1 MNMSVEMRQ
10 TLLFFLVFWPVF
22 GAFVSWLA
30 DMVSAK
36 LRDNAVTAVVAV
48 EFAVMVGMLTGFF
61 QDGTV
66 VTGSM
71 AGFGGWGLNLEM
83 DGFRAVY
90 GTVASLMWLGTGLFG
105 REYFASHYKSLGRYN
120 FFYLFTLGATMGVF
134 LGADLFTVFIF
145 FEIMSFTSYTWVVH
159 DETPEAMR
167 AGQTYLAVAI
177 FGGMAMLFG
186 LAMLYTTAGT
196 LTLSELYTAV
206 SEVPEK
212 GKIWAAGLLILTG
225 FGAKAGM
232 FPLHIWLPKAHPV
245 APAPASALLSGIL
258 TKSGIFGVIAVTV
271 NVFRHDP
278 AWGNM
283 LLVLGAITMFGGAL
297 LALFSVNFKRT
308 LACSSMSQ
316 IGFILIGIGLV
327 AALGEENMLAA
338 RGTLLHMM
346 NHWLFML
353 LLFMVAGV
361 IYMNTHKLNL
371 NELKGWGRGK
381 PLLMVLYLSGA
392 LGIGG
397 IPLFSGYISKTL
409 LHEGIVEYAEM
420 AAEAGGAAGWITV
433 LEWVFLLTGGMTLA
447 YMGKL
452 FTVLFIDRPQKVH
465 LTAKEKK
472 RLEKGIRKSYMSPLS
487 VVTLSVVALIIPVF
501 GILPGLTMNQLADL
515 TAPFFG
521 AESAGDIAYFS
532 LTNLKGSLISILF
545 GVVIY
550 LAVMRLLARKTADGQ
565 REYLDCW
572 PVWLDLEN
580 SVYRVLLEK
589 VLLPLLGAVC
599 GFCDGLADKGIGVM
613 NRVFFREKSED
624 YWMEKGMTAE
634 KLRKRLRI
642 RQEQILTSS
651 LSFGLLLCAA
661 GMVATLL
668 YLLYWR

>member
-1 MNMSVEMRQ
+1 MFLLIPILLPVLAGVLVLALPVLHRRTPLRLVSGCVFVAELAAVLIADSSGVILTPALSLGDNLALMLSTDGMGKLF
-10 TLLFFLVFWPVF
+10 TLLVACIFAVVGFYAFSYLTHEEREWQFIGFYLLTEGALMLVGFAGSLVTFYMGYEMMTLFSLPLVLHERTPEAVAAAKKYLYYSSF
-22 GAFVSWLA
+22 GALC
-30 DMVSAK
+30 
-36 LRDNAVTAVVAV
+36 
-48 EFAVMVGMLTGFF
+48 
-61 QDGTV
+61 
-66 VTGSM
+66 
-71 AGFGGWGLNLEM
+71 
-83 DGFRAVY
+83 
-90 GTVASLMWLGTGLFG
+90 GLFG
-105 REYFASHYKSLGRYN
+105 IFVLTPALTSAGFSAGGSLG
-120 FFYLFTLGATMGVF
+120 GEV
-134 LGADLFTVFIF
+134 
-145 FEIMSFTSYTWVVH
+145 
-159 DETPEAMR
+159 
-167 AGQTYLAVAI
+167 
-177 FGGMAMLFG
+177 GGMTLAAVFVML
-186 LAMLYTTAGT
+186 L
-196 LTLSELYTAV
+196 
-206 SEVPEK
+206 
-212 GKIWAAGLLILTG
+212 G

-232 FPLHIWLPKAHPV
+232 FPLHIWLPTAHPV

-283 LLVLGAITMFGGAL
+283 LLALGVITMFGGAL

-346 NHWLFML
+346 NHSLFKL

-420 AAEAGGAAGWITV
+420 AAETGGAAGWITV

-472 RLEKGIRKSYMSPLS
+472 RPEKGIRKSYMSPLS
-487 VVTLSVVALIIPVF
+487 VVTLSVVALIIPIF

-589 VLLPLLGAVC
+589 VLLGAVC
-599 GFCDGLADKGIGVM
+599 GFCDGLADRGIGVM

>member
-10 TLLFFLVFWPVF
+10 SLLFFLVFWPVF
-22 GAFVSWLA
+22 GAFAAWIA
-30 DMVSAK
+30 DMFSEK

-48 EFAVMVGMLTGFF
+48 EFAVMAGMLVGFF
-61 QDGTV
+61 KDGRGV
-66 VTGSM
+66 SGSM
-71 AGFGGWGLNLEM
+71 AGFGGWGLNLEL

-90 GTVASLMWLGTGLFG
+90 ATVAALMWLGTGLFS
-105 REYFASHYKSLGRYN
+105 REYFSSHYKSLGRYN

-167 AGQTYLAVAI
+167 AGQTYLAVAV
-177 FGGMAMLFG
+177 FGGMAMLLG
-186 LAMLYTTAGT
+186 LAILYTTAGT
-196 LTLSELYTAV
+196 LNLSELYAAV
-206 SEVPEK
+206 SQTPEK

-278 AWGNM
+278 AWGK
-283 LLVLGAITMFGGAL
+283 LLLILGAVTMFGGAL

-316 IGFILIGIGLV
+316 IGFILVGVGLLAV
-327 AALGEENMLAA
+327 LGEENMLAA
-338 RGTLLHMM
+338 RGTVLHMM
-346 NHWLFML
+346 NHSLFKL

-371 NELKGWGRGK
+371 NELRGWGRGK
-381 PLLMVLYLSGA
+381 PMLMVLYLSGA

-409 LHEGIVEYAEM
+409 LHEGIVEYA
-420 AAEAGGAAGWITV
+420 ALTAEAGGAAGWITV
-433 LEWVFLLTGGMTLA
+433 LEWIFLLTGGMTLA

-452 FTVLFIDRPQKVH
+452 FTVLFIDRPQQVK

-472 RLEKGIRKSYMSPLS
+472 RMEKGIRKRYMSRLS
-487 VVTLSVVALIIPVF
+487 AVTLSVIALMIPVF
-501 GILPGLTMNQLADL
+501 GILPGVTMDKLADL

-521 AESAGDIAYFS
+521 TEPADDIAYFA
-532 LTNLKGSLISILF
+532 LANLKGAVISILI
-545 GVVIY
+545 GALVY

-572 PVWLDLEN
+572 PGKLDIEN
-580 SVYRVLLEK
+580 SLYRPLLDK
-589 VLLPLLGAVC
+589 VLLPLLGAVS
-599 GFCDGLADKGIGVM
+599 GLCDGLVDRGIGVM
-613 NRVFFREKSED
+613 NRILLREKSED
-624 YWMEKGMTAE
+624 YWMEKGLTAE
-634 KLRKRLRI
+634 KLRRRLRI

-661 GMVATLL
+661 GLVATLL

>member
-1 MNMSVEMRQ
+1 MNMSVEMRES
-10 TLLFFLVFWPVF
+10 LLFFLVFWPVF
-22 GAFVSWLA
+22 GAFAAWIA
-30 DMVSAK
+30 DMVSDK
-36 LRDNAVTAVVAV
+36 LRDNAVTTVVAV
-48 EFAVMVGMLTGFF
+48 EFVVMVGMLVGFF
-61 QDGTV
+61 KDGSV
-66 VTGSM
+66 VSGSM
-71 AGFGGWGLNLEM
+71 SGFGGWGLNLEL

-90 GTVASLMWLGTGLFG
+90 GTVAALMWLGTGLFS

-177 FGGMAMLFG
+177 FGGMAMLLG
-186 LAMLYTTAGT
+186 LAILYTTAGT
-196 LTLSELYTAV
+196 LTLSKLYAAV
-206 SEVPEK
+206 SQAPEK
-212 GKIWAAGLLILTG
+212 GKVWAAGLLILTG

-271 NVFRHDP
+271 NVFGHNP
-278 AWGNM
+278 AWGK
-283 LLVLGAITMFGGAL
+283 LLLILGAVTMFGGAL

-316 IGFILIGIGLV
+316 IGFILVGVGLLAV
-327 AALGEENMLAA
+327 LGEENMLAA
-338 RGTLLHMM
+338 RGTVLHMM
-346 NHWLFML
+346 NHSLFKL

-409 LHEGIVEYAEM
+409 LHEGIVEYA
-420 AAEAGGAAGWITV
+420 ALTAESGGAAGWITV
-433 LEWVFLLTGGMTLA
+433 LEWVFLLTGGMTLG
-447 YMGKL
+447 YMAKL
-452 FTVLFIDRPQKVH
+452 FTVLFIDRPQQVK

-472 RLEKGIRKSYMSPLS
+472 RLERGIHKRYMSRLS
-487 VVTLSVVALIIPVF
+487 AVTLSVVALIIPVF
-501 GILPGLTMNQLADL
+501 GILPGLTMNKLANL

-521 AESAGDIAYFS
+521 AEPAGDIAYFS
-532 LTNLKGSLISILF
+532 LTNLKGAAISILI
-545 GVVIY
+545 GCVVY
-550 LAVMRLLARKTADGQ
+550 LAAMRLLARKTADGQ

-580 SVYRVLLEK
+580 SVYRALLNK
-589 VLLPLLGAVC
+589 VLLPVLGAVC
-599 GFCDGLADKGIGVM
+599 GLCDGLADGCIGLM

-624 YWMEKGMTAE
+624 YWMEKGLTVE
-634 KLRKRLRI
+634 KLRRRLRI

-661 GMVATLL
+661 GLVATLL

>member
-105 REYFASHYKSLGRYN
+105 REYFASHYKSLGRITS
-120 FFYLFTLGATMGVF
+120 FTCLHWVRRWAYSSAQTCLPF
-134 LGADLFTVFIF
+134 FIF

-346 NHWLFML
+346 NHSLFKL

-371 NELKGWGRGK
+371 NELKGWGHGK

-397 IPLFSGYISKTL
+397 I
-409 LHEGIVEYAEM
+409 
-420 AAEAGGAAGWITV
+420 
-433 LEWVFLLTGGMTLA
+433 LA
-447 YMGKL
+447 
-452 FTVLFIDRPQKVH
+452 
-465 LTAKEKK
+465 
-472 RLEKGIRKSYMSPLS
+472 
-487 VVTLSVVALIIPVF
+487 
-501 GILPGLTMNQLADL
+501 
-515 TAPFFG
+515 
-521 AESAGDIAYFS
+521 
-532 LTNLKGSLISILF
+532 LF
-545 GVVIY
+545 GVY
-550 LAVMRLLARKTADGQ
+550 QQD
-565 REYLDCW
+565 
-572 PVWLDLEN
+572 
-580 SVYRVLLEK
+580 
-589 VLLPLLGAVC
+589 
-599 GFCDGLADKGIGVM
+599 
-613 NRVFFREKSED
+613 
-624 YWMEKGMTAE
+624 
-634 KLRKRLRI
+634 
-642 RQEQILTSS
+642 
-651 LSFGLLLCAA
+651 AA
-661 GMVATLL
+661 A
-668 YLLYWR
+668 

>member
-212 GKIWAAGLLILTG
+212 GNIWAAGLLILTG

-346 NHWLFML
+346 NHSLFKL

>member
-1 MNMSVEMRQ
+1 MSVEMRQ
-10 TLLFFLVFWPVF
+10 SLLFFLVFWPVV
-22 GAFVSWLA
+22 GAFAAWIA
-30 DMVSAK
+30 DMVSDK
-36 LRDNAVTAVVAV
+36 LRDNTVTAVVVV
-48 EFAVMVGMLTGFF
+48 EFAVMAGMLVGFF
-61 QDGTV
+61 KDGSIV
-66 VTGSM
+66 YGSM
-71 AGFGGWGLNLEM
+71 AGFGGWGLNLEL

-90 GTVASLMWLGTGLFG
+90 GTVAALMWLGTGLFS
-105 REYFASHYKSLGRYN
+105 REYFSSHYKSLGRYN

-177 FGGMAMLFG
+177 FGGMAMLMG
-186 LAMLYTTAGT
+186 LAILYITAGT
-196 LTLSELYTAV
+196 LTLSELCTAV
-206 SEVPEK
+206 SQLPEK
-212 GKIWAAGLLILTG
+212 GKVWAAGLLILTG

-278 AWGNM
+278 AWGK
-283 LLVLGAITMFGGAL
+283 LLLILGAVTMFGGAL

-316 IGFILIGIGLV
+316 IGFILVGVGLLAV
-327 AALGEENMLAA
+327 LGEENMLAA
-338 RGTLLHMM
+338 RGTVLHMM
-346 NHWLFML
+346 NHSLFKL

-371 NELKGWGRGK
+371 NELRGWGRGK
-381 PLLMVLYLSGA
+381 PMLMVLYLSGA

-409 LHEGIVEYAEM
+409 LHEGIVEYA
-420 AAEAGGAAGWITV
+420 ALTAEQGGAAGWITV
-433 LEWVFLLTGGMTLA
+433 LEWVFLLTGGITLG

-452 FTVLFIDRPQKVH
+452 FTVLFIDRPQQVK

-472 RLEKGIRKSYMSPLS
+472 RMEKGIRKRYMSRLS
-487 VVTLSVVALIIPVF
+487 AVTLSVVALIIPVF
-501 GILPGLTMNQLADL
+501 GILPGLTMNKLADL
-515 TAPFFG
+515 TVSFFG
-521 AESAGDIAYFS
+521 AEPAGDIAYFS
-532 LTNLKGSLISILF
+532 LTNLKGAVISILI
-545 GVVIY
+545 GAVVY
-550 LAVMRLLARKTADGQ
+550 LAAMRLLARKTADGQ

-572 PVWLDLEN
+572 PDKLDLEN
-580 SVYRVLLEK
+580 SVYRPLLDK
-589 VLLPLLGAVC
+589 VLLPVLGAVC
-599 GFCDGLADKGIGVM
+599 GFCDGLADGCIGVM
-613 NRVFFREKSED
+613 NRVLLREKSED
-624 YWMEKGMTAE
+624 YWMEKGLTAE
-634 KLRKRLRI
+634 KLRRRLRI

-661 GMVATLL
+661 GLVATLL

>member
-1 MNMSVEMRQ
+1 MSVEMRQ
-10 TLLFFLVFWPVF
+10 SLLFFLVFWPVV
-22 GAFVSWLA
+22 GAFAAWIA
-30 DMVSAK
+30 DMVSDK
-36 LRDNAVTAVVAV
+36 LRDNTVTAVVVV
-48 EFAVMVGMLTGFF
+48 EFAVMAGMLVGFF
-61 QDGTV
+61 KDGSV
-66 VTGSM
+66 VYGSM
-71 AGFGGWGLNLEM
+71 TGFGGWGLNLEL

-90 GTVASLMWLGTGLFG
+90 GTVAALMWLGTGLFS
-105 REYFASHYKSLGRYN
+105 REYFSSHYKNLGRYN

-177 FGGMAMLFG
+177 FGGMAMLMG
-186 LAMLYTTAGT
+186 LAILYTTAGT

-206 SEVPEK
+206 SQLPEK
-212 GKIWAAGLLILTG
+212 GKVWAAGLLILTG

-278 AWGNM
+278 AWGK
-283 LLVLGAITMFGGAL
+283 LLLILGAITMFGGAL

-316 IGFILIGIGLV
+316 IGFILVGVGLLAV
-327 AALGEENMLAA
+327 LGEENMLAA
-338 RGTLLHMM
+338 RGTVLHMM
-346 NHWLFML
+346 NHSLFKL

-371 NELKGWGRGK
+371 NELRGWGRGK
-381 PLLMVLYLSGA
+381 PMLMALYLSGA

-409 LHEGIVEYAEM
+409 LHEGIVEYA
-420 AAEAGGAAGWITV
+420 ALTAEQGGAAGWITV
-433 LEWVFLLTGGMTLA
+433 LEWVFLLTGGMTLG
-447 YMGKL
+447 YMAKL
-452 FTVLFIDRPQKVH
+452 FTVLFIDRPQQVK

-472 RLEKGIRKSYMSPLS
+472 RMEKGIRKRYMSRLS
-487 VVTLSVVALIIPVF
+487 AVTLSVVALIIPVF
-501 GILPGLTMNQLADL
+501 GILPGLTMNKLADL
-515 TAPFFG
+515 TVSFFG
-521 AESAGDIAYFS
+521 AEPAGDIAYFS
-532 LTNLKGSLISILF
+532 LTNLKGAVISILI
-545 GVVIY
+545 GAVVY
-550 LAVMRLLARKTADGQ
+550 LAAMRLLARKTADGQ

-572 PVWLDLEN
+572 PDKLDLEN
-580 SVYRVLLEK
+580 SVYRPLLDK
-589 VLLPLLGAVC
+589 VLLPVLGAVC
-599 GFCDGLADKGIGVM
+599 GFCDGLADGCIGVM
-613 NRVFFREKSED
+613 NRVLLREKSED
-624 YWMEKGMTAE
+624 YWMEKGLTAE
-634 KLRKRLRI
+634 KLRRRLRI

-661 GMVATLL
+661 GLVATLL

>member
-1 MNMSVEMRQ
+1 MSVEMRQ
-10 TLLFFLVFWPVF
+10 SLLFFLVFWPVV
-22 GAFVSWLA
+22 GAFAAWIA
-30 DMVSAK
+30 DMVSDK
-36 LRDNAVTAVVAV
+36 LRDNTVTAVVVV
-48 EFAVMVGMLTGFF
+48 EFAVMAGMLVGFF
-61 QDGTV
+61 KDGSV
-66 VTGSM
+66 VYGSM
-71 AGFGGWGLNLEM
+71 SGFGGWGLNLEL

-90 GTVASLMWLGTGLFG
+90 GTVAALMWLGTGLFS
-105 REYFASHYKSLGRYN
+105 REYFSSHYKSLGRYN

-177 FGGMAMLFG
+177 FGGMAMLMG
-186 LAMLYTTAGT
+186 LAILYTTAGT

-206 SEVPEK
+206 SQLPEK
-212 GKIWAAGLLILTG
+212 GKVWAAGLLILTG

-278 AWGNM
+278 AWGK
-283 LLVLGAITMFGGAL
+283 LLLILGAVTMFGGAL

-316 IGFILIGIGLV
+316 IGFILVGVGLLAV
-327 AALGEENMLAA
+327 LGEENMLAA
-338 RGTLLHMM
+338 RGTVLHMM
-346 NHWLFML
+346 NHSLFKL

-371 NELKGWGRGK
+371 NELRGWGRGK
-381 PLLMVLYLSGA
+381 PMLMVLYLSGA

-409 LHEGIVEYAEM
+409 LHEGIVEYA
-420 AAEAGGAAGWITV
+420 ALTAEQGGAAGWITV
-433 LEWVFLLTGGMTLA
+433 LEWVFLLTGGMTLG
-447 YMGKL
+447 YMAKL
-452 FTVLFIDRPQKVH
+452 FTVLFIDRPQQVK

-472 RLEKGIRKSYMSPLS
+472 RMEKGIRKRYMSRLS
-487 VVTLSVVALIIPVF
+487 AVTLSVVALIIPVF
-501 GILPGLTMNQLADL
+501 GILPGLTMNKLADL
-515 TAPFFG
+515 TVSFFG
-521 AESAGDIAYFS
+521 AEPAGDIAYFS
-532 LTNLKGSLISILF
+532 LTNLKGAAISILI
-545 GVVIY
+545 GAVVY
-550 LAVMRLLARKTADGQ
+550 LAAMRLLARKTADGQ

-572 PVWLDLEN
+572 PGKLDLEN
-580 SVYRVLLEK
+580 SVYRPLLDK
-589 VLLPLLGAVC
+589 VLLPVLGAVC
-599 GFCDGLADKGIGVM
+599 GFCDGLADGCIGVM
-613 NRVFFREKSED
+613 NRVLLREKSED

-661 GMVATLL
+661 GLVATLL

>member
-1 MNMSVEMRQ
+1 MSVEMRQ
-10 TLLFFLVFWPVF
+10 SLLFFLVFWPVV
-22 GAFVSWLA
+22 GAFAAWIA
-30 DMVSAK
+30 DMVSDK
-36 LRDNAVTAVVAV
+36 LRDNTVTAVVVV
-48 EFAVMVGMLTGFF
+48 EFAVMARMLVGFF
-61 QDGTV
+61 KDGSV
-66 VTGSM
+66 VYGSM
-71 AGFGGWGLNLEM
+71 SGFGGWGLNLEL

-90 GTVASLMWLGTGLFG
+90 GTVAALMWLGTGLFS
-105 REYFASHYKSLGRYN
+105 REYFSSHYKSLGRYN

-177 FGGMAMLFG
+177 FGGMAMLMG
-186 LAMLYTTAGT
+186 LAILYTTAGT

-206 SEVPEK
+206 SQLPEK
-212 GKIWAAGLLILTG
+212 GKVWAAGLLILTG

-278 AWGNM
+278 AWGK
-283 LLVLGAITMFGGAL
+283 LLLILGAVTMFGGAL

-316 IGFILIGIGLV
+316 IGFILVGVGLLAV
-327 AALGEENMLAA
+327 LGEENMLAA
-338 RGTLLHMM
+338 RGTVLHMM
-346 NHWLFML
+346 NHSLFKL

-371 NELKGWGRGK
+371 NELRGWGRGK
-381 PLLMVLYLSGA
+381 PMLMALYLSGA

-409 LHEGIVEYAEM
+409 LHEGIVEYA
-420 AAEAGGAAGWITV
+420 ALTAEQGGAAGWITV
-433 LEWVFLLTGGMTLA
+433 LEWVFLLTGGMTLG

-452 FTVLFIDRPQKVH
+452 FTVLFIDRPQQVK

-472 RLEKGIRKSYMSPLS
+472 RMEKGIRKRYMSRLS
-487 VVTLSVVALIIPVF
+487 AVTLSVVALIIPVF
-501 GILPGLTMNQLADL
+501 GILPGLTMNKLADL
-515 TAPFFG
+515 TVSFFG
-521 AESAGDIAYFS
+521 AEPAGDIAYFS
-532 LTNLKGSLISILF
+532 LTNLKGAAISILI
-545 GVVIY
+545 GAVVY
-550 LAVMRLLARKTADGQ
+550 LAAMWMLARKTADGQ

-572 PVWLDLEN
+572 PDKMDLEN
-580 SVYRVLLEK
+580 SVYRPLLDK
-589 VLLPLLGAVC
+589 VLLPVLGAIC
-599 GFCDGLADKGIGVM
+599 GFCDGLADGCIGVM
-613 NRVFFREKSED
+613 NRVLLREKSED

-634 KLRKRLRI
+634 KLRRRLRI

-661 GMVATLL
+661 GLVATLL

>member
-1 MNMSVEMRQ
+1 MSVEMRQ
-10 TLLFFLVFWPVF
+10 SLLFFLVFWPVV
-22 GAFVSWLA
+22 GAFAAWIA
-30 DMVSAK
+30 DMVSDK
-36 LRDNAVTAVVAV
+36 LRDNAVTAVVVV
-48 EFAVMVGMLTGFF
+48 EFAVMVGMLVGFF
-61 QDGTV
+61 KDGSV
-66 VTGSM
+66 VYGSM
-71 AGFGGWGLNLEM
+71 SGFGGWGLNLEL

-90 GTVASLMWLGTGLFG
+90 GTVAALMWLGTGLFS
-105 REYFASHYKSLGRYN
+105 REYFSSHYKSLGRYN

-177 FGGMAMLFG
+177 FGGMAMLMG
-186 LAMLYTTAGT
+186 LAILYTTAGT

-206 SEVPEK
+206 SQLPEK
-212 GKIWAAGLLILTG
+212 GKVWAAGLLILTG

-278 AWGNM
+278 AWGK
-283 LLVLGAITMFGGAL
+283 LLLILGAITMFGGAL

-316 IGFILIGIGLV
+316 IGFILVGVGLLAV
-327 AALGEENMLAA
+327 LGEENMLAA
-338 RGTLLHMM
+338 RGTVLHMM
-346 NHWLFML
+346 NHSLFKL

-371 NELKGWGRGK
+371 NELRGWGRGK
-381 PLLMVLYLSGA
+381 PMLMALYLSGA

-409 LHEGIVEYAEM
+409 LHEGIVEYA
-420 AAEAGGAAGWITV
+420 ALTAEQGGAAGWITV
-433 LEWVFLLTGGMTLA
+433 LEWVFLLTGGMTLG

-452 FTVLFIDRPQKVH
+452 FTVLFIDRPQQVK

-472 RLEKGIRKSYMSPLS
+472 RMEKGIRKRYMSRLS
-487 VVTLSVVALIIPVF
+487 AVTLSVVALIIPVF
-501 GILPGLTMNQLADL
+501 GILPGLTMNKLADL
-515 TAPFFG
+515 TVSFFG
-521 AESAGDIAYFS
+521 AELAGDIAYFS
-532 LTNLKGSLISILF
+532 LTNLKGAAISILI
-545 GVVIY
+545 GAVVY
-550 LAVMRLLARKTADGQ
+550 LAAMRLLARKNADGQ

-572 PVWLDLEN
+572 PDKLDLEN
-580 SVYRVLLEK
+580 SVYRPLLDK
-589 VLLPLLGAVC
+589 VLLPVLGAVC
-599 GFCDGLADKGIGVM
+599 GFCDGLADGCIGVM
-613 NRVFFREKSED
+613 NRVLLREKSED
-624 YWMEKGMTAE
+624 YWMEKGLTAE
-634 KLRKRLRI
+634 KLRRRLRI

-661 GMVATLL
+661 GLVATLL

>member
-1 MNMSVEMRQ
+1 
-10 TLLFFLVFWPVF
+10 
-22 GAFVSWLA
+22 
-30 DMVSAK
+30 
-36 LRDNAVTAVVAV
+36 
-48 EFAVMVGMLTGFF
+48 
-61 QDGTV
+61 
-66 VTGSM
+66 
-71 AGFGGWGLNLEM
+71 
-83 DGFRAVY
+83 
-90 GTVASLMWLGTGLFG
+90 
-105 REYFASHYKSLGRYN
+105 
-120 FFYLFTLGATMGVF
+120 
-134 LGADLFTVFIF
+134 
-145 FEIMSFTSYTWVVH
+145 
-159 DETPEAMR
+159 
-167 AGQTYLAVAI
+167 
-177 FGGMAMLFG
+177 
-186 LAMLYTTAGT
+186 
-196 LTLSELYTAV
+196 
-206 SEVPEK
+206 
-212 GKIWAAGLLILTG
+212 
-225 FGAKAGM
+225 
-232 FPLHIWLPKAHPV
+232 
-245 APAPASALLSGIL
+245 
-258 TKSGIFGVIAVTV
+258 
-271 NVFRHDP
+271 
-278 AWGNM
+278 
-283 LLVLGAITMFGGAL
+283 MFGGAL

-346 NHWLFML
+346 NHSLFKL

-472 RLEKGIRKSYMSPLS
+472 RLEKGIHKSYMSPLS

-550 LAVMRLLARKTADGQ
+550 LAVMLLLARKTADGQ

-634 KLRKRLRI
+634 KLRKWLRI

-668 YLLYWR
+668 YLLYWRLT

>member
-1 MNMSVEMRQ
+1 MKPDYTEMFASGEGAILAGVFLTVLGIVSALGLLLYVLQAWSVYTIARRRGIRKPWLAWIPVAGVWTVGSIADQYQYVVNRRVQSSRKVLLGLTIGICAMVVLYMGVVFSMAARTIVFPHEMMRSSQ
-10 TLLFFLVFWPVF
+10 WAAFLLFF
-22 GAFVSWLA
+22 
-30 DMVSAK
+30 
-36 LRDNAVTAVVAV
+36 
-48 EFAVMVGMLTGFF
+48 
-61 QDGTV
+61 
-66 VTGSM
+66 
-71 AGFGGWGLNLEM
+71 
-83 DGFRAVY
+83 
-90 GTVASLMWLGTGLFG
+90 
-105 REYFASHYKSLGRYN
+105 
-120 FFYLFTLGATMGVF
+120 
-134 LGADLFTVFIF
+134 F
-145 FEIMSFTSYTWVVH
+145 FEIMSFTSSTWGVH

-177 FGGMAMLFG
+177 FCGMAMLFG

-196 LTLSELYTAV
+196 LTLSELYAAV

-297 LALFSVNFKRT
+297 LALLSVNFKRT

-346 NHWLFML
+346 NHSLFKL

-472 RLEKGIRKSYMSPLS
+472 RLEKGICKSYMSPLS

-589 VLLPLLGAVC
+589 VLLPLLGVVC

>member
-1 MNMSVEMRQ
+1 MSVEMRQ
-10 TLLFFLVFWPVF
+10 TMLFFLVFWPVF

-30 DMVSAK
+30 DMVSAR
-36 LRDNAVTAVVAV
+36 LRDNTVTAVVVV
-48 EFAVMVGMLTGFF
+48 EFAVMVGMLTGFY

-66 VTGSM
+66 ISGSM
-71 AGFGGWGLNLEM
+71 ASFGGWGLNLEM

-90 GTVASLMWLGTGLFG
+90 GTVAALMWLGTGLFG

-120 FFYLFTLGATMGVF
+120 FFYLLTLGATMGVF
-134 LGADLFTVFIF
+134 LGSDLFTVFIF

-159 DETPEAMR
+159 DETPGAMR

-186 LAMLYTTAGT
+186 LALLYITAGT
-196 LTLSELYTAV
+196 LALDELYSAV
-206 SEVPEK
+206 SQIPEK
-212 GKIWAAGLLILTG
+212 GKVWTAGLLILIG

-271 NVFRHDP
+271 NIFRYNP

-283 LLVLGAITMFGGAL
+283 LLVLGAVTMFGGAL
-297 LALFSVNFKRT
+297 LALFSVNFKRV

-316 IGFILIGIGLV
+316 IGFILIGVGLLAV
-327 AALGEENMLAA
+327 LGEENMLAA
-338 RGTLLHMM
+338 RGTVLHMM
-346 NHWLFML
+346 NHSLFKL

-397 IPLFSGYISKTL
+397 IPLFSGYISKAL
-409 LHEGIVEYAEM
+409 LHEGIVEYASLT
-420 AAEAGGAAGWITV
+420 AGQGGFTGWITL

-447 YMGKL
+447 YMAKL
-452 FTVLFIDRPQKVH
+452 FTVLFIDRPQQTH
-465 LTAKEKK
+465 PTAKEKK
-472 RLEKGIRKSYMSPLS
+472 RLEKGIRKRYMSPLS
-487 VVTLSVVALIIPVF
+487 VVTLSVAALILPVF
-501 GILPGLTMNQLADL
+501 GILPGFTMDKLADL
-515 TAPFFG
+515 TAPFFR
-521 AESAGDIAYFS
+521 AETAGDIAYFS
-532 LTNLKGSLISILF
+532 LNNLKGSLISILF

-550 LAVMRLLARKTADGQ
+550 FAAMRLLVRKTADGQ

-572 PVWLDLEN
+572 PAWLDLED
-580 SVYRVLLEK
+580 SVYRPLLGK

-599 GFCDGLADKGIGVM
+599 GFCDKLADRGIGLM
-613 NRVFFREKSED
+613 NRVIFREKSRD
-624 YWMEKGMTAE
+624 YWMEKGPTAE
-634 KLRKRLRI
+634 KLRKKLRI

>member
-1 MNMSVEMRQ
+1 MSVEMRQ
-10 TLLFFLVFWPVF
+10 SLLFFLVFWPVV
-22 GAFVSWLA
+22 GAFAAWIA
-30 DMVSAK
+30 DMVSDK
-36 LRDNAVTAVVAV
+36 LRDNTVTAVVVV
-48 EFAVMVGMLTGFF
+48 EFAVMAGMLVGFF
-61 QDGTV
+61 KDGSV
-66 VTGSM
+66 VYWSM
-71 AGFGGWGLNLEM
+71 AGFGGWGLNLGL

-90 GTVASLMWLGTGLFG
+90 GTVAALMWLGTGLFS
-105 REYFASHYKSLGRYN
+105 REYFSSRYKNLGRYN

-134 LGADLFTVFIF
+134 LGADLLTVFIF

-177 FGGMAMLFG
+177 FGGMAMLMG
-186 LAMLYTTAGT
+186 LAILYTTAGT

-206 SEVPEK
+206 SQLPEK
-212 GKIWAAGLLILTG
+212 GKVWAAGLLILTG

-278 AWGNM
+278 AWGK
-283 LLVLGAITMFGGAL
+283 LLLILGAITMFGGAL

-316 IGFILIGIGLV
+316 IGFILVGVGLLAV
-327 AALGEENMLAA
+327 LGEENMLAA
-338 RGTLLHMM
+338 RGTVLHMM
-346 NHWLFML
+346 NHSLFKL

-371 NELKGWGRGK
+371 NELRGWGRGK
-381 PLLMVLYLSGA
+381 PMLMALYLSGA

-409 LHEGIVEYAEM
+409 LHEGIVEYA
-420 AAEAGGAAGWITV
+420 ALTAEQGGAAGWITV
-433 LEWVFLLTGGMTLA
+433 LEWVFLLTGGMTLG

-452 FTVLFIDRPQKVH
+452 FTVLFIDRPQQVK

-472 RLEKGIRKSYMSPLS
+472 RMEKGIRKRYMSRLS
-487 VVTLSVVALIIPVF
+487 AVTLSVVALIIPVF
-501 GILPGLTMNQLADL
+501 GILPGLTMNKLADL
-515 TAPFFG
+515 TVSFFG
-521 AESAGDIAYFS
+521 AEPAGDIAYFS
-532 LTNLKGSLISILF
+532 LTNLKGAAISILI
-545 GVVIY
+545 GAVVY
-550 LAVMRLLARKTADGQ
+550 LAAMRLLARKTADGQ

-572 PVWLDLEN
+572 PGKLDLEN
-580 SVYRVLLEK
+580 SVYRPLLDK
-589 VLLPLLGAVC
+589 VLLPVLGAVC
-599 GFCDGLADKGIGVM
+599 GFCDGLADGCIGVM
-613 NRVFFREKSED
+613 NRVLLREKSED
-624 YWMEKGMTAE
+624 YWMEKGLTAE
-634 KLRKRLRI
+634 KLRRRLRI

-661 GMVATLL
+661 GLVATLL